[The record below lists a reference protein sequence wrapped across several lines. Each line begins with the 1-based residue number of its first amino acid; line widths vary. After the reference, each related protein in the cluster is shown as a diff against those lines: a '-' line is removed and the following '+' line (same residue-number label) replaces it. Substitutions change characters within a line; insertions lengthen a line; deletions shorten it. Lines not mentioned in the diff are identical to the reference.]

1 MKHKDHAMQTDPL
14 LEGRNLHKRFTVRGQ
29 TIEVLKGVDFVL
41 HPGEVVVIRGRSGQ
55 GKSVLLW
62 LLSGIDLPTA
72 GEVRFEGVPYDRMSG
87 AALATLRRERIGL
100 LFQDFNLIPAW
111 TALENVAA
119 AMPGGE
125 RSRKERSDGA
135 AALLDRMGLGDR
147 LHNLPSELS
156 IGQQQRVALARA
168 LINAPALILA
178 DEPTGNVDPET
189 ADELLALLRGFVR
202 ENRAALVVTTHGHFP
217 GEADADRVLRL
228 QDGVLC
234 GAVPA

>member
-1 MKHKDHAMQTDPL
+1 MQTDPR
-14 LEGRNLHKRFTVRGQ
+14 LEGRNLYKSFTVHGQ
-29 TIEVLKGVDFVL
+29 AIDVLKGVDFVL
-41 HPGEVVVIRGRSGQ
+41 YPGETVVIRGRSGQ

-72 GEVRFEGVPYDRMSG
+72 GEVLFEGVPYGRMSR
-87 AALATLRRERIGL
+87 AALATLRRDRIGL

-119 AMPGGE
+119 AMPTGQQ
-125 RSRKERSDGA
+125 SRKARQDRA
-135 AALLDRMGLGDR
+135 AALLDRMGLGGR
-147 LHNLPSELS
+147 LHNLPAELS

-189 ADELLALLRGFVR
+189 AGELLAVLTDFVR
-202 ENRAALVVTTHGHFP
+202 QNRAALVVTTHGHFP
-217 GEADADRVLRL
+217 GEATADRVLCL

-234 GAVPA
+234 